1 MPLFFTTPNGMKSWS
16 IPMMTTHWSTWILRT
31 TSKNLWM
38 RSMELATYSLILILI
53 RDIELSDEIRVKRLV
68 FNNFNDC
75 IRIAQ
80 ALDQVRD
87 PIARKKQCRTNFTYE
102 R

>member
-1 MPLFFTTPNGMKSWS
+1 MQ
-16 IPMMTTHWSTWILRT
+16 I
-31 TSKNLWM
+31 
-38 RSMELATYSLILILI
+38 ATYSLILILI

-68 FNNFNDC
+68 FNNLNDC
-75 IRIAQ
+75 LQIAQ

-87 PIARKKQCRTNFTYE
+87 PIARKKQCRTNLTYE

>member
-1 MPLFFTTPNGMKSWS
+1 
-16 IPMMTTHWSTWILRT
+16 
-31 TSKNLWM
+31 M
-38 RSMELATYSLILILI
+38 RSMEIATYSLILILI
-53 RDIELSDEIRVKRLV
+53 RDIELPDEIRLKRLV

-75 IRIAQ
+75 IQIAQ

-87 PIARKKQCRTNFTYE
+87 PIARKKQCRTNVTYE

>member
-1 MPLFFTTPNGMKSWS
+1 
-16 IPMMTTHWSTWILRT
+16 
-31 TSKNLWM
+31 
-38 RSMELATYSLILILI
+38 MEIATYSLILILI

-68 FNNFNDC
+68 FNNLNDC
-75 IRIAQ
+75 MQIAQ

-87 PIARKKQCRTNFTYE
+87 PIARKKQCRTTYTYE

>member
-1 MPLFFTTPNGMKSWS
+1 MQ
-16 IPMMTTHWSTWILRT
+16 I
-31 TSKNLWM
+31 
-38 RSMELATYSLILILI
+38 ATYSLILILI
-53 RDIELSDEIRVKRLV
+53 RDIELSDEITLKRLV
-68 FNNFNDC
+68 FNNLNDC
-75 IRIAQ
+75 MQIAQ

>member
-1 MPLFFTTPNGMKSWS
+1 MK
-16 IPMMTTHWSTWILRT
+16 
-31 TSKNLWM
+31 
-38 RSMELATYSLILILI
+38 SMELATYSLILILI
-53 RDIELSDEIRVKRLV
+53 RDIELSDEIRLKRLV

>member
-1 MPLFFTTPNGMKSWS
+1 
-16 IPMMTTHWSTWILRT
+16 
-31 TSKNLWM
+31 
-38 RSMELATYSLILILI
+38 MEIATYSLILILI

-68 FNNFNDC
+68 YNNLNDC
-75 IRIAQ
+75 MQIAQ

-87 PIARKKQCRTNFTYE
+87 PIARKKQCRTNYTYE

>member
-1 MPLFFTTPNGMKSWS
+1 
-16 IPMMTTHWSTWILRT
+16 
-31 TSKNLWM
+31 M
-38 RSMELATYSLILILI
+38 RSMELATYTLILILI
-53 RDIELSDEIRVKRLV
+53 RDIELPDEIRVKRLV

-75 IRIAQ
+75 IQIAK

-87 PIARKKQCRTNFTYE
+87 PIVRKKQCRTNMTYTYPKEKSDE

>member
-1 MPLFFTTPNGMKSWS
+1 
-16 IPMMTTHWSTWILRT
+16 
-31 TSKNLWM
+31 
-38 RSMELATYSLILILI
+38 MELATYSLILILI
-53 RDIELSDEIRVKRLV
+53 RDIELSDEIMVKRLV

-75 IRIAQ
+75 IQIAK

-87 PIARKKQCRTNFTYE
+87 PIARKKQCRTNFKYE

>member
-1 MPLFFTTPNGMKSWS
+1 MQ
-16 IPMMTTHWSTWILRT
+16 IV
-31 TSKNLWM
+31 
-38 RSMELATYSLILILI
+38 TYSLILILI

-68 FNNFNDC
+68 FNNLNDC
-75 IRIAQ
+75 LQIAQ

>member
-1 MPLFFTTPNGMKSWS
+1 
-16 IPMMTTHWSTWILRT
+16 
-31 TSKNLWM
+31 
-38 RSMELATYSLILILI
+38 MEIATYSLILILI

-68 FNNFNDC
+68 FNNLNDC
-75 IRIAQ
+75 MQIAQ

-87 PIARKKQCRTNFTYE
+87 PIARKKQSRTNYTYE